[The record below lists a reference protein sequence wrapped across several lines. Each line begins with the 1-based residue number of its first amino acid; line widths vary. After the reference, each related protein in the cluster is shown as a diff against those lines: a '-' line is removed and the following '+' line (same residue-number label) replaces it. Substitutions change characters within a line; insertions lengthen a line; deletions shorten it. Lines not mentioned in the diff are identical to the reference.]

1 MPWSRRGHGRIV
13 NGNATTISEYPWNLS
28 IQFLV
33 RHECGAS
40 IISTTWAMSAGHCF
54 YDDVTKML
62 LRAGSTTRESGGV
75 VFNISR
81 VVYHENFNSTSL
93 DNDIVVVQPSEPF
106 PLGPNIQPVALPA
119 DGYEA
124 PAGLP
129 VTATGW
135 GLDQN
140 FQRPE
145 ELLKVDLYVDQT
157 SVCSKI
163 FADILPVTDS
173 MMCAGNIHKGVCFGD
188 SGSPLV
194 SGNMQVGIVS
204 WGDEDCEYPLAM
216 YTDVGYMRPWIRN
229 ITGV

>member
-93 DNDIVVVQPSEPF
+93 DNDIVVVQ
-106 PLGPNIQPVALPA
+106 
-119 DGYEA
+119 
-124 PAGLP
+124 
-129 VTATGW
+129 
-135 GLDQN
+135 
-140 FQRPE
+140 RPE

-194 SGNMQVGIVS
+194 SGKMQVGIVS